1 MRKVQIAEW
10 ILGLVTSRDRAA
22 STVGDLL
29 EQAAARGVL
38 WFWSGALRT
47 AASLLWRGVAEN
59 PVRITAV
66 AFIGL
71 AVDITASLLLAGVTG
86 LVFFVMPVSAVS
98 SALGAWSGHQ
108 VHPSYAWWIAPQ
120 LAISVLIGRML
131 ARWAPGR
138 ELSACLA
145 FGILGSIFS
154 LCADVISPGGFGFST
169 LFWVFL
175 SDVSQRTPVLAGAVW
190 GRHRRLAPH

>member
-22 STVGDLL
+22 STVGDLI

-59 PVRITAV
+59 PVRVTAV
-66 AFIGL
+66 GLIGL
-71 AVDITASLLLAGVTG
+71 GVDIVASLLLAGLTG
-86 LVFFVMPVSAVS
+86 VLFFVIATGAVFGTV
-98 SALGAWSGHQ
+98 GAWSGHQ
-108 VHPSYAWWIAPQ
+108 LHPGFAWWTVLQ
-120 LAISVLIGRML
+120 LVISVWIGRML

-138 ELSACLA
+138 ELGACVA
-145 FGILGSIFS
+145 YGILGSIFS
-154 LCADVISPGGFGFST
+154 LCAYVIFPGGLGFST

-175 SDVSQRTPVLAGAVW
+175 GDVAQRTPVLAGAVW
-190 GRHRRLAPH
+190 GRHRRLAAH